1 MTLYHQTSFEAGQ
14 SILKTGFR
22 LGHGGICGPAIY
34 FSPTAKDTDVKAVG
48 GRGFIIEATVD
59 MGRMKHMHGLCDS
72 SLTASKV
79 KASDYDSITLDRGG
93 HAECWFLP
101 HCYEYIIYDPKRV
114 LSMKG
119 YPYSGWKSWFPAPA
133 VPTWPYWPVWPGM
146 QAYNSANTSLGQP
159 RGKLPQPIASETN
172 VTGPAPSPEVP

>member
-1 MTLYHQTSFEAGQ
+1 MANGISTGQQAQEVEETSLQAAASLGGRVLTLYHQTSPEAGW

-34 FSPTAKDTDVKAVG
+34 FSPTARDTDVKAVG

-59 MGRMKHMHGLCDS
+59 MGRMKTMSGQCDNT
-72 SLTASKV
+72 LTASKLS
-79 KASDYDSITLDRGG
+79 ASQYDSITLARGG

-101 HCYEYIIYDPKRV
+101 PCYEYIIYDPKRV

-119 YPYSGWKSWFPAPA
+119 YPYNGWNSWFPAP
-133 VPTWPYWPVWPGM
+133 TWPAW
-146 QAYNSANTSLGQP
+146 
-159 RGKLPQPIASETN
+159 
-172 VTGPAPSPEVP
+172 